1 MSKNNSSDQALSR
14 SIYGLFSGT
23 NFRKSTQKPVCT
35 NTLHLTTRG
44 KRIRPV
50 LTLLAADAVKG
61 DFKEALPAALA
72 VEIFHNFSL
81 VHDDIMDE
89 APLRRGKPTVHEKW
103 DVNTGILSGD
113 VMLVNA
119 YQCLD
124 IYPAKL
130 FSELTPLF
138 SRTAQKVCEGQQFDM
153 DFPKQDVVTR
163 EAYLHMIKYKTAVL
177 LGCALQMGAMVGGL
191 SQEDS
196 QPFYDFGIQLGI
208 AFQLQDDYLD
218 AFGDPET
225 FGKQVGGDI
234 IENKKTLLYLLALEN
249 GTEEE
254 KTALTTLFA
263 SQPAN
268 PKDKIEKVKAIFI
281 ATQADKKIQ
290 NLIEDYTALALEAVN
305 NFSIS
310 TEKKAI
316 FTTFSQQLME
326 RKL

>member
-1 MSKNNSSDQALSR
+1 MAE
-14 SIYGLFSGT
+14 
-23 NFRKSTQKPVCT
+23 
-35 NTLHLTTRG
+35 
-44 KRIRPV
+44 
-50 LTLLAADAVKG
+50 KG
-61 DFKEALPAALA
+61 W
-72 VEIFHNFSL
+72 VE
-81 VHDDIMDE
+81 
-89 APLRRGKPTVHEKW
+89 
-103 DVNTGILSGD
+103 
-113 VMLVNA
+113 
-119 YQCLD
+119 
-124 IYPAKL
+124 
-130 FSELTPLF
+130 
-138 SRTAQKVCEGQQFDM
+138 
-153 DFPKQDVVTR
+153 
-163 EAYLHMIKYKTAVL
+163 
-177 LGCALQMGAMVGGL
+177 MGAMVGGL

-208 AFQLQDDYLD
+208 AFQLQDDFLD

-310 TEKKAI
+310 PEKKAI

>member
-1 MSKNNSSDQALSR
+1 MIKRYQEVFMAYLAEQTSAKEP
-14 SIYGLFSGT
+14 
-23 NFRKSTQKPVCT
+23 KSLYTPTHYILQ
-35 NTLHLTTRG
+35 LGG

-61 DFKEALPAALA
+61 DFREALPAALA

-124 IYPAKL
+124 AYPAKL

-138 SRTAQKVCEGQQFDM
+138 SSTAQKVCEGQQFDM
-153 DFPKQDVVTR
+153 DFPKQDVVTQ

-196 QPFYDFGIQLGI
+196 QPFYDFGLQLGM

-218 AFGDPET
+218 AFGDPDT

-281 ATQADKKIQ
+281 TTQADKKIQ
-290 NLIEDYTALALEAVN
+290 NLIEEYTALALEAVD

-310 TEKKAI
+310 PEKKAI